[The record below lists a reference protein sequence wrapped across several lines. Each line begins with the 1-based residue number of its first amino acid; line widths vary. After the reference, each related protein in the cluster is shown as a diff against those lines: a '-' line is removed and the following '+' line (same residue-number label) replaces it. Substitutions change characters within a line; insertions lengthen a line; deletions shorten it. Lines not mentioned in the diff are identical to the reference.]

1 MSETFDKAYW
11 DEHYDGHA
19 PAGAG
24 GPNPYL
30 LAAARDLTPGTALDA
45 GCGEGAE
52 AIWLAAHGWQV
63 TAVDI
68 ADTALHRAREHAA
81 AAGVTT
87 GIDWIQAD
95 LTTWTPAEERF
106 GLVCSH
112 YVHPAAA
119 PGDLFRRL
127 AAAVAPG
134 GTLLLVGHHPSD
146 HHTATTPE
154 AHVEIGELAAVLD
167 PGRWDIAVAG
177 DRSRVMSHG
186 GREIP
191 LHDTVL
197 QARRRG
203 QAAGGRLGR

>member
-19 PAGAG
+19 PAAAG
-24 GPNPYL
+24 PPNPYL
-30 LAAARDLTPGTALDA
+30 TAAAGDLTPGTALDA

-52 AIWLAAHGWQV
+52 AIWLATHGWQV

-68 ADTALHRAREHAA
+68 ADTALRRAREHAA
-81 AAGVTT
+81 ASGVTT

-106 GLVCSH
+106 DLACSH
-112 YVHPAAA
+112 YAHPATG

-134 GTLLLVGHHPSD
+134 GTLLVVGHHPSD
-146 HHTATTPE
+146 PHTAAVPE
-154 AHVEIGELAAVLD
+154 AHVEAGELTAALD
-167 PGRWDIAVAG
+167 PGRWDITVAEN
-177 DRSRVMSHG
+177 RSRVMSHG
-186 GREIP
+186 DREMP

-197 QARRRG
+197 QARKRR
-203 QAAGGRLGR
+203 

>member
-1 MSETFDKAYW
+1 MPETFDQTYW

-19 PAGAG
+19 PVAAGP
-24 GPNPYL
+24 PNPYL
-30 LAAARDLTPGTALDA
+30 RAAALDRAPGTALDA

-52 AIWLAAHGWQV
+52 AIWLATHGWRV

-68 ADTALHRAREHAA
+68 AETALRRARGHAA
-81 AAGVTT
+81 ASGVTA

-95 LTTWTPAEERF
+95 LTTWIPAEEHF
-106 GLVCSH
+106 DLVCSH

-146 HHTATTPE
+146 HHTAAVPA
-154 AHVEIGELAAVLD
+154 AHVEIGQLAAVLD
-167 PGRWDIAVAG
+167 PGRWDIAVAE
-177 DRSRVMSHG
+177 DRARVMSHG

-191 LHDTVL
+191 LRDTVL
-197 QARRRG
+197 QARKRP
-203 QAAGGRLGR
+203 GR